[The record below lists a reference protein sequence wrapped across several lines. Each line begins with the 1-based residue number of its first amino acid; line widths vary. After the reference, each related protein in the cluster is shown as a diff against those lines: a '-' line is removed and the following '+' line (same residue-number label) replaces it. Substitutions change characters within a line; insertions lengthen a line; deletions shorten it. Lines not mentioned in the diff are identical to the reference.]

1 MTYEETINYL
11 YTRLPLYQKEGT
23 KAYKPGLQNIEALD
37 ALCNSP
43 HKRFKTIHV
52 AGSNGKG
59 SVSHTLAAILQSAG
73 YKTGLYTSPHLTDFR
88 ERIRVNG
95 NKIPQNYIV
104 EFTEEH
110 KLEAEKISPSF
121 FEWVTELA
129 FSYFADEKVD
139 IAVIETGLG
148 GRLDSTNIISP
159 ILSVI
164 TNISLEHTYLLGDT
178 YHAIATEKAGII
190 KDNTPVVIGEWDD
203 RYAKIFIEKATEHNS
218 KIVFAEK
225 NFPLKGYEYLDE
237 GKLVLDFDKYKQ
249 LIFALGGIYQ
259 LKNAATILQSVALL
273 QEQGYNIAD
282 ENIREGFAQVTKL
295 TGLRGRWE
303 ILSTSPKVICDTG
316 HNVGGISYTAKQ
328 ISEQSEN
335 TLHIV
340 FGMVNDKDIEGV
352 ISLLPQNAKYYF
364 TQPSGQRAMNVEEFE
379 AIASSHNLKGEIF
392 KTVPEAYNKAL
403 VCAAPTDT
411 IYVGGSTFV
420 VADLLEYLENN
431 A

>member
-95 NKIPQNYIV
+95 NKIPQDYVIK
-104 EFTEEH
+104 FTENLKE
-110 KLEAEKISPSF
+110 EAEKISPSF

-129 FSYFADEKVD
+129 FSYFASENVD

-159 ILSVI
+159 VLSVI

-178 YHAIATEKAGII
+178 YQAIATEKAGII
-190 KDNTPVVIGEWDD
+190 KENIPVVIGEWDD
-203 RYAKIFIEKATEHNS
+203 RYANVFIEKAKNENS
-218 KIVFAEK
+218 KIEFAEK
-225 NFPLKGYEYLDE
+225 SIKLKGYEYLDE
-237 GKLVLDFDKYKQ
+237 GKLILNFDKYNN

-259 LKNAATILQSVALL
+259 LKNAATILQSVEFL
-273 QEQGYNIAD
+273 QELGINITV
-282 ENIREGFAQVTKL
+282 ENIREGFEHVTTL

-303 ILSTSPKVICDTG
+303 ILKTSPKVICDTG
-316 HNVGGISYTAKQ
+316 HNVGGITYTAKQ
-328 ISEQSEN
+328 ISEQSKN

-340 FGMVNDKDIEGV
+340 FGMVNDKDTEGV
-352 ISLLPQNAKYYF
+352 ISLLPKNAKYYF
-364 TQPSGQRAMNVEEFE
+364 TQPSGQRAMNAEEFE
-379 AIASSHNLKGEIF
+379 TIATKFNLKGEIF

-403 VCAAPTDT
+403 SCASPSDT

-420 VADLLEYLENN
+420 VADLLEYLEG
-431 A
+431 

>member
-37 ALCNSP
+37 TLCNFP

-95 NKIPQNYIV
+95 NKIPQEYVIK
-104 EFTEEH
+104 FTEDL
-110 KLEAEKISPSF
+110 KDEAEKISPSF

-129 FSYFADEKVD
+129 FSYFASEKVD

-159 ILSVI
+159 VLSVI

-178 YHAIATEKAGII
+178 YQAIATEKAGII
-190 KDNTPVVIGEWDD
+190 KKETPVVIGEWDNK
-203 RYAKIFIEKATEHNS
+203 YADVFIEKAKNENS
-218 KIVFAEK
+218 KIEFAEK
-225 NFPLKGYEYLDE
+225 SIQLKGYEYLEE
-237 GKLVLDFDKYKQ
+237 GKLILNFDKYNN
-249 LIFALGGIYQ
+249 LIFALGGLYQ
-259 LKNAATILQSVALL
+259 LKNAATILQSVIYL
-273 QEQGYNIAD
+273 QEQGYNITE
-282 ENIREGFAQVTKL
+282 ENIREGFAQVTTL

-303 ILSTSPKVICDTG
+303 ILRTSPKVICDTG
-316 HNVGGISYTAKQ
+316 HNVGGITYTAKQ
-328 ISEQSEN
+328 IAEESKS

-340 FGMVNDKDIEGV
+340 FGMVNDKDTEGV

-364 TQPSGQRAMNVEEFE
+364 TQPSGQRAMNAEEFE
-379 AIASSHNLKGEIF
+379 AIATKYDLKGEIF

-403 VCAAPTDT
+403 SCALPSDT

-420 VADLLEYLENN
+420 VADLLQYLE

>member
-37 ALCNSP
+37 SLCNSP

-95 NKIPQNYIV
+95 NKIPQEYVIK
-104 EFTEEH
+104 FTEEL
-110 KLEAEKISPSF
+110 KDEAEKISPSF

-129 FSYFADEKVD
+129 FSYFASENVD

-159 ILSVI
+159 VLSVI

-178 YHAIATEKAGII
+178 YNAIATEKAGII
-190 KDNTPVVIGEWDD
+190 KKDTPVIIGEWDD
-203 RYAKIFIEKATEHNS
+203 RYADVFIEKAKNENS
-218 KIVFAEK
+218 KIEFAEK
-225 NFPLKGYEYLDE
+225 SIQLKGYEYLDE
-237 GKLVLDFDKYKQ
+237 GKLILNFDKYNN
-249 LIFALGGIYQ
+249 LIFALGGLYQ
-259 LKNAATILQSVALL
+259 LKNAATILQSVIYL
-273 QEQGYNIAD
+273 QEQGYNITE
-282 ENIREGFAQVTKL
+282 ENIRKGFAQVTTL

-303 ILSTSPKVICDTG
+303 ILRTSPKVICDTG
-316 HNVGGISYTAKQ
+316 HNVGGITYTAKQ
-328 ISEQSEN
+328 IAEESKS

-340 FGMVNDKDIEGV
+340 FGMVNDKDTEGV
-352 ISLLPQNAKYYF
+352 ISLLPKNAKYYF
-364 TQPSGQRAMNVEEFE
+364 TQPSGQRAMNAEEFE
-379 AIASSHNLKGEIF
+379 AIATKYNLKGEIF

-403 VCAAPTDT
+403 RCASPSDT

-420 VADLLEYLENN
+420 VADLLQYLEV
-431 A
+431 

>member
-43 HKRFKTIHV
+43 HKKFKTIHV

-73 YKTGLYTSPHLTDFR
+73 YRTGLYTSPHLTDFR

-95 NKIPQNYIV
+95 NKIPHDYVIK
-104 EFTEEH
+104 FTEDLKE
-110 KLEAEKISPSF
+110 EAEKISPSF

-129 FSYFADEKVD
+129 FSYFASENID

-178 YHAIATEKAGII
+178 YKAIATEKAGII
-190 KDNTPVVIGEWDD
+190 KKETPVVIGEWDD
-203 RYAKIFIEKATEHNS
+203 RYAEVFIEKAKKENS
-218 KIVFAEK
+218 KIEFAEK
-225 NFPLKGYEYLDE
+225 SIQLNGYEYLDE
-237 GKLVLDFDKYKQ
+237 GKLILNFDKYNK

-259 LKNAATILQSVALL
+259 LKNAATILQSVIYL
-273 QEQGYNIAD
+273 QEQEYNITE
-282 ENIREGFAQVTKL
+282 ENIREGFAQVTSL

-303 ILSTSPKVICDTG
+303 ILRTSPKVICDTG
-316 HNVGGISYTAKQ
+316 HNVGGITYTAKQ
-328 ISEQSEN
+328 IAEESKN
-335 TLHIV
+335 TLHLV

-352 ISLLPQNAKYYF
+352 ISLLPKNAKYYF
-364 TQPSGQRAMNVEEFE
+364 TQPSGQRAMNAEEFKT
-379 AIASSHNLKGEIF
+379 IATKYNLKGEIF

-403 VCAAPTDT
+403 SCASPSDT

-420 VADLLEYLENN
+420 VADLLQYLEE
-431 A
+431 

>member
-37 ALCNSP
+37 MLCNSP
-43 HKRFKTIHV
+43 HKKFKTIHV

-95 NKIPQNYIV
+95 NKIPQDYVIK
-104 EFTEEH
+104 FTENL
-110 KLEAEKISPSF
+110 KDEAEKISPSF
-121 FEWVTELA
+121 FEWATELA
-129 FSYFADEKVD
+129 FTYFASENVD

-159 ILSVI
+159 ILSII
-164 TNISLEHTYLLGDT
+164 TNISLEHTYLLGNT
-178 YHAIATEKAGII
+178 YQAIATEKAGII
-190 KDNTPVVIGEWDD
+190 KKETPVVIGEWDN
-203 RYAKIFIEKATEHNS
+203 RYADVFIEKAKNENS
-218 KIVFAEK
+218 KIEFAEK
-225 NFPLKGYEYLDE
+225 SIKLNGYEYLEE
-237 GKLVLDFDKYKQ
+237 GKLILNFDKYNN
-249 LIFALGGIYQ
+249 LIFALGGLYQ
-259 LKNAATILQSVALL
+259 LKNAATILQSVIYL
-273 QEQGYNIAD
+273 QEQGYNITE
-282 ENIREGFAQVTKL
+282 ENIREGFAQVTTI

-303 ILSTSPKVICDTG
+303 ILRTSPKVICDTG
-316 HNVGGISYTAKQ
+316 HNVGGITYTAKQ
-328 ISEQSEN
+328 IAEESKS

-340 FGMVNDKDIEGV
+340 FGMVNDKDTEGV
-352 ISLLPQNAKYYF
+352 ISLLPKNAKYYF
-364 TQPSGQRAMNVEEFE
+364 TQPSGQRAMNAEEFE
-379 AIASSHNLKGEIF
+379 AIATKYNLKGEIF

-403 VCAAPTDT
+403 SCASPSDT

-420 VADLLEYLENN
+420 VADLLQYLEI
-431 A
+431 

>member
-95 NKIPQNYIV
+95 NKIPQDYVIK
-104 EFTEEH
+104 FTENLKE
-110 KLEAEKISPSF
+110 EAEKISPSF

-129 FSYFADEKVD
+129 FSYFASENVD

-178 YHAIATEKAGII
+178 YQAIATEKAGII
-190 KDNTPVVIGEWDD
+190 KENIPVVIGEWDD
-203 RYAKIFIEKATEHNS
+203 RYANVFIEKAKNENS
-218 KIVFAEK
+218 KIEFAEK
-225 NFPLKGYEYLDE
+225 SIKLKGYEYLDE
-237 GKLVLDFDKYKQ
+237 GKLILNFDKYNN

-259 LKNAATILQSVALL
+259 LKNAATILQSVIYL
-273 QEQGYNIAD
+273 QEQGYNITE
-282 ENIREGFAQVTKL
+282 ENIREGFAQVTTL

-303 ILSTSPKVICDTG
+303 ILKTSPKVICDTG
-316 HNVGGISYTAKQ
+316 HNVGGITYTAKQ
-328 ISEQSEN
+328 ISEQSKN

-340 FGMVNDKDIEGV
+340 FGMVNDKDTEGV
-352 ISLLPQNAKYYF
+352 ISLLPKNAKYYF
-364 TQPSGQRAMNVEEFE
+364 TQPSGQRAMNAEEFE
-379 AIASSHNLKGEIF
+379 TIATKFNLKGEIF

-403 VCAAPTDT
+403 SCASPSDT

-420 VADLLEYLENN
+420 VADLLEYLEG
-431 A
+431 

>member
-43 HKRFKTIHV
+43 HKKFKTIHV

-59 SVSHTLAAILQSAG
+59 SVSHTIAAILQSAG

-95 NKIPQNYIV
+95 NKIPQEYII
-104 EFTEEH
+104 EFTE
-110 KLEAEKISPSF
+110 KLKNEAEKISPSF

-129 FSYFADEKVD
+129 FSYFADEEVD

-159 ILSVI
+159 ILSII

-178 YHAIATEKAGII
+178 YQEIATEKAGII
-190 KDNTPVVIGEWDD
+190 KENIPVVIGEWDD
-203 RYAKIFIEKATEHNS
+203 RYANVFIEKAKENNS
-218 KIVFAEK
+218 KIEFAEK
-225 NFPLKGYEYLDE
+225 SISLKEYKYLDE
-237 GKLVLDFDKYKQ
+237 GKLVLDFDKYEQ
-249 LIFALGGIYQ
+249 LTFALGGIYQ
-259 LKNAATILQSVALL
+259 LKNAATILQSVEFLK
-273 QEQGYNIAD
+273 EEGIKITE
-282 ENIREGFAQVTKL
+282 ENIRAGFAQVTKL

-303 ILSTSPKVICDTG
+303 ILRTSPKVICDTG
-316 HNVGGISYTAKQ
+316 HNVGGITYTAKQ
-328 ISEQSEN
+328 ISEQSKN

-340 FGMVNDKDIEGV
+340 FGMVNDKDINGV
-352 ISLLPQNAKYYF
+352 ISLLPKNAKYYF

-403 VCAAPTDT
+403 EYAAPSDT

-420 VADLLEYLENN
+420 VADLLEYLES
-431 A
+431 

>member
-95 NKIPQNYIV
+95 NKIPQDYVIK
-104 EFTEEH
+104 FTENLKE
-110 KLEAEKISPSF
+110 EAEKISPSF

-129 FSYFADEKVD
+129 FSYFASENVD

-159 ILSVI
+159 VLSVI

-178 YHAIATEKAGII
+178 YQAIATEKAGII
-190 KDNTPVVIGEWDD
+190 KENIPVVIGEWDD
-203 RYAKIFIEKATEHNS
+203 RYANVFIEKAKNENS
-218 KIVFAEK
+218 KIEFAEK
-225 NFPLKGYEYLDE
+225 SIKLKGYEYLDE
-237 GKLVLDFDKYKQ
+237 GKLILNFDKYNN

-259 LKNAATILQSVALL
+259 LKNAATILQSVIYL
-273 QEQGYNIAD
+273 QEQGYNITE
-282 ENIREGFAQVTKL
+282 ENIREGFAQVTTL

-303 ILSTSPKVICDTG
+303 ILKTSPKVICDTG
-316 HNVGGISYTAKQ
+316 HNVGGITYTAKQ
-328 ISEQSEN
+328 ISEQSKN

-340 FGMVNDKDIEGV
+340 FGMVNDKDTEGV
-352 ISLLPQNAKYYF
+352 ISLLPKNAKYYF
-364 TQPSGQRAMNVEEFE
+364 TQPSGQRAMNAEEFE
-379 AIASSHNLKGEIF
+379 TIATKFNLKGEIF

-403 VCAAPTDT
+403 SCASPSDT

-420 VADLLEYLENN
+420 VADLLEYLEG
-431 A
+431 

>member
-37 ALCNSP
+37 TLCNSP
-43 HKRFKTIHV
+43 HKKFKTIHV

-59 SVSHTLAAILQSAG
+59 SVSHTIAAILQSAG

-95 NKIPQNYIV
+95 NKIPQDYII
-104 EFTEEH
+104 EFTE
-110 KLEAEKISPSF
+110 KLKSEAEKISPSF

-129 FSYFADEKVD
+129 FSYFADEELD

-159 ILSVI
+159 ILSII

-178 YHAIATEKAGII
+178 YQAIATEKAGII
-190 KDNTPVVIGEWDD
+190 KENIPVVIGEWDD
-203 RYAKIFIEKATEHNS
+203 RYANVFIEKAKENNS
-218 KIVFAEK
+218 KIEFAEK
-225 NFPLKGYEYLDE
+225 SILLKGYKYLDE
-237 GKLVLDFDKYKQ
+237 GKLVLDFDKYEQ
-249 LIFALGGIYQ
+249 LTFALGGIYQ
-259 LKNAATILQSVALL
+259 LKNAATILQSVEFLK
-273 QEQGYNIAD
+273 EEGIKIAE

-303 ILSTSPKVICDTG
+303 ILRTSPKVICDTG
-316 HNVGGISYTAKQ
+316 HNVGGITYTAKQ
-328 ISEQSEN
+328 ISEQSKN

-340 FGMVNDKDIEGV
+340 FGMVNDKDINGV
-352 ISLLPQNAKYYF
+352 ISLLPKNAKYYF

-403 VCAAPTDT
+403 ECAAPSDT

-420 VADLLEYLENN
+420 VADLLGYLES
-431 A
+431 

>member
-43 HKRFKTIHV
+43 HRRFKTIHV

-95 NKIPQNYIV
+95 NKIPQDYVIK
-104 EFTEEH
+104 FTENLKE
-110 KLEAEKISPSF
+110 EAEKISPSF

-129 FSYFADEKVD
+129 FSYFASENVD

-178 YHAIATEKAGII
+178 YQAIATEKAGII
-190 KDNTPVVIGEWDD
+190 KENIPVVIGEWDD
-203 RYAKIFIEKATEHNS
+203 RYANVFIEKAKNENS
-218 KIVFAEK
+218 KIEFAEK
-225 NFPLKGYEYLDE
+225 SIKLKGYEYLDE
-237 GKLVLDFDKYKQ
+237 GKLILNFDKYNN

-259 LKNAATILQSVALL
+259 LKNAATILQSVEFL
-273 QEQGYNIAD
+273 QELGINITV
-282 ENIREGFAQVTKL
+282 ENIREGFEQVTTL

-303 ILSTSPKVICDTG
+303 ILKTSPKVICDTG
-316 HNVGGISYTAKQ
+316 HNVGGITYTAKQ
-328 ISEQSEN
+328 ISEQSKN

-340 FGMVNDKDIEGV
+340 FGMVNDKDTEGV
-352 ISLLPQNAKYYF
+352 ISLLPKNAKYYF
-364 TQPSGQRAMNVEEFE
+364 TQPSGQRAMNAEEFE
-379 AIASSHNLKGEIF
+379 TIATKFNLKGEIF

-403 VCAAPTDT
+403 SCASPSDT

-420 VADLLEYLENN
+420 VADLLEYLEG
-431 A
+431 

>member
-37 ALCNSP
+37 SLCNSP

-95 NKIPQNYIV
+95 NKIPQEYVIK
-104 EFTEEH
+104 FTEEL
-110 KLEAEKISPSF
+110 KDEAEKISPSF

-129 FSYFADEKVD
+129 FSYFASENVD

-159 ILSVI
+159 VLSVI

-178 YHAIATEKAGII
+178 YNAIATEKAGII
-190 KDNTPVVIGEWDD
+190 KKDTPVIIGEWDD
-203 RYAKIFIEKATEHNS
+203 RYADVFIEKAKNENS

-225 NFPLKGYEYLDE
+225 SIQLKGYEYLEE
-237 GKLVLDFDKYKQ
+237 GKLILNFDKYNN
-249 LIFALGGIYQ
+249 LIFALGGLYQ
-259 LKNAATILQSVALL
+259 LKNAATILQSVIYL
-273 QEQGYNIAD
+273 QEQGYNITE
-282 ENIREGFAQVTKL
+282 ENIREGFAQVTTL

-303 ILSTSPKVICDTG
+303 ILRTSPKVICDTG
-316 HNVGGISYTAKQ
+316 HNVGGITYTAKQ
-328 ISEQSEN
+328 IAEESKS

-340 FGMVNDKDIEGV
+340 FGMVNDKDTEGA
-352 ISLLPQNAKYYF
+352 ISLLPKNAKYYF
-364 TQPSGQRAMNVEEFE
+364 TQPSGQRAMNAEEFE
-379 AIASSHNLKGEIF
+379 AIATKYNLKGEIF

-403 VCAAPTDT
+403 RCASPSDT

-420 VADLLEYLENN
+420 VADLLQYLEV
-431 A
+431 

>member
-43 HKRFKTIHV
+43 HKKFKTIHV

-59 SVSHTLAAILQSAG
+59 SVSHTIAAILQSAG

-95 NKIPQNYIV
+95 DKIPKNYIV
-104 EFTEEH
+104 DFTEKH
-110 KLEAEKISPSF
+110 KSEAEKISPSF

-129 FSYFADEKVD
+129 FSYFASEEVD
-139 IAVIETGLG
+139 VAVIETGLG

-178 YHAIATEKAGII
+178 YQAIASEKAGII
-190 KDNTPVVIGEWDD
+190 KDNIPVVIGEWDD
-203 RYAKIFIEKATEHNS
+203 RYANVFIEKAKECNS
-218 KIVFAEK
+218 QIEFAEK
-225 NFPLKGYEYLDE
+225 SIQLNGYKYLEE
-237 GKLVLDFDKYKQ
+237 GKLVLDFDKYSQ
-249 LIFALGGIYQ
+249 LVYGLGGIYQ
-259 LKNAATILQSVALL
+259 LKNAATILQSIAFL
-273 QEQGYNIAD
+273 QEQLYNIT
-282 ENIREGFAQVTKL
+282 ETNIRDGFANVTSL

-303 ILSTSPKVICDTG
+303 ILRTSPKVICDTG
-316 HNVGGISYTAKQ
+316 HNVGGITYTAKQ
-328 ISEQSEN
+328 ISEQSKN

-340 FGMVNDKDIEGV
+340 FGMVNDKDINGV
-352 ISLLPQNAKYYF
+352 ISLLPKNAKYYF
-364 TQPSGQRAMNVEEFE
+364 TQPSGQRAMNVEDFE
-379 AIASSHNLKGEIF
+379 AIAATYNLKGEIF
-392 KTVPEAYNKAL
+392 KTVHEAYNKAL
-403 VCAAPTDT
+403 ESASPNDT

-420 VADLLEYLENN
+420 VADLLEYLGS
-431 A
+431 

>member
-43 HKRFKTIHV
+43 HKKFKTIHV

-59 SVSHTLAAILQSAG
+59 SVSHTIAAILQSAG

-95 NKIPQNYIV
+95 NKIPQEYIV
-104 EFTEEH
+104 EFTE
-110 KLEAEKISPSF
+110 KLKSEAEKISPSF

-129 FSYFADEKVD
+129 FSYFADENVD
-139 IAVIETGLG
+139 IAIIETGLG

-178 YHAIATEKAGII
+178 YEAIATEKAGII
-190 KDNTPVVIGEWDD
+190 KNNIPVVIGEWDD
-203 RYAKIFIEKATEHNS
+203 RYAKVFIEKAKDNNS
-218 KIVFAEK
+218 KIEFAEK
-225 NFPLKGYEYLDE
+225 SMPLKDYKYLDE
-237 GKLVLDFDKYKQ
+237 GKLILDFEKYEQ
-249 LIFALGGIYQ
+249 LTFALGGIYQ
-259 LKNAATILQSVALL
+259 LKNAATILQSIAFL
-273 QEQGYNIAD
+273 QEQGYNISD
-282 ENIREGFAQVTKL
+282 TNIRDGFAQVTAL

-303 ILSTSPKVICDTG
+303 IIRTAPKVICDTG
-316 HNVGGISYTAKQ
+316 HNVGGITYTAKQ
-328 ISEQSEN
+328 ISEQSKN
-335 TLHIV
+335 SLHIV
-340 FGMVNDKDIEGV
+340 FGMVNDKDINGV
-352 ISLLPQNAKYYF
+352 ISLLPKNAKYYF
-364 TQPSGQRAMNVEEFE
+364 TQPCGQRAMNAEEFE
-379 AIASSHNLKGEIF
+379 SIASTHNLKGEIF

-403 VCAAPTDT
+403 ECASPSDT

-420 VADLLEYLENN
+420 VADLLEYLES
-431 A
+431 

>member
-11 YTRLPLYQKEGT
+11 YTRLPLYQKEGS

-37 ALCNSP
+37 RLCNSP
-43 HKRFKTIHV
+43 HKKFATIHI

-59 SVSHTLAAILQSAG
+59 SVSHTIAAILQSAG

-95 NKIPQNYIV
+95 NKIDKEYIIN
-104 EFTEEH
+104 FTE
-110 KLEAEKISPSF
+110 KLKSEAEKISPSF

-129 FSYFADEKVD
+129 FSYFAEEDVD

-159 ILSVI
+159 ILSII

-178 YHAIATEKAGII
+178 YQAIATEKTGII
-190 KDNTPVVIGEWDD
+190 KENTPVVFGEWDD
-203 RYAKIFIEKATEHNS
+203 RYANVFIEKANKNNS
-218 KIVFAEK
+218 KFEFAEK
-225 NFPLKGYEYLDE
+225 SIPLIDYKYLEE
-237 GKLVLDFDKYKQ
+237 GKLILNFEGYNQ
-249 LIFALGGIYQ
+249 LEFALGGIYQ
-259 LKNAATILQSVALL
+259 IKNAATILQSIKFL
-273 QEQGYNIAD
+273 QEYGYNIT
-282 ENIREGFAQVTKL
+282 ETNIREGFANVTTL

-303 ILSTSPKVICDTG
+303 IIRTLPKVICDTG
-316 HNVGGISYTAKQ
+316 HNVGGITYTAKQ
-328 ISEQSEN
+328 MSEQN
-335 TLHIV
+335 NGTLHIV
-340 FGMVNDKDIEGV
+340 FGMVSDKDIEGV
-352 ISLLPQNAKYYF
+352 ISLLPQDAKYYF

-379 AIASSHNLKGEIF
+379 AIASKYNLIGEIF

-403 VCAAPTDT
+403 KMASKTDT

-420 VADLLEYLENN
+420 VADLLTYLESK
-431 A
+431 

>member
-95 NKIPQNYIV
+95 NKIPQDYVIK
-104 EFTEEH
+104 FTENLKE
-110 KLEAEKISPSF
+110 EAEKISPSF

-129 FSYFADEKVD
+129 FSYFASENVD

-159 ILSVI
+159 VLSVI

-178 YHAIATEKAGII
+178 YQAIATEKAGII
-190 KDNTPVVIGEWDD
+190 KENIPVVIGEWDD
-203 RYAKIFIEKATEHNS
+203 RYANVFIEKAKNKNS
-218 KIVFAEK
+218 KIEFAEK
-225 NFPLKGYEYLDE
+225 SIKLKGYEYLDE
-237 GKLVLDFDKYKQ
+237 GKLILNFDKYNN

-259 LKNAATILQSVALL
+259 LKNAATILQSVEFL
-273 QEQGYNIAD
+273 QELGINITV
-282 ENIREGFAQVTKL
+282 ENIREGFEQVTTL

-303 ILSTSPKVICDTG
+303 ILKTSPKVICDTG
-316 HNVGGISYTAKQ
+316 HNVGGITYTAKQ
-328 ISEQSEN
+328 ISEQSKN

-340 FGMVNDKDIEGV
+340 FGMVNDKDTEGV
-352 ISLLPQNAKYYF
+352 ISLLPKNAKYYF
-364 TQPSGQRAMNVEEFE
+364 TQPSGQRAMNAEEFE
-379 AIASSHNLKGEIF
+379 TIATKFNLKGEIF

-403 VCAAPTDT
+403 SCASPSDT

-420 VADLLEYLENN
+420 VADLLEYLEG
-431 A
+431 